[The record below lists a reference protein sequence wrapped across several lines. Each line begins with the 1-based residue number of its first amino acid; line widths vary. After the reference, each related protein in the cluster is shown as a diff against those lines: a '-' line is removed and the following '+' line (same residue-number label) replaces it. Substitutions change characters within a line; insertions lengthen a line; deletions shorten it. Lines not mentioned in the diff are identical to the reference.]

1 MASCSNPVSNNN
13 DVGGSGE
20 VPSEPFTMACVAF
33 TSGLAAVFGTPMMQA
48 AQMIVDR
55 INENGGILGE

>member
-1 MASCSNPVSNNN
+1 
-13 DVGGSGE
+13 
-20 VPSEPFTMACVAF
+20 MACVAF

-55 INENGGILGE
+55 INENGGILSE